1 MSKLRSEME
10 AGMANSRKRK
20 TSLGTLATKAMRR
33 GVEKAV
39 EEHRRL
45 HVPMVVWRDGK
56 VVKISAS
63 RVRLRRA

>member
-1 MSKLRSEME
+1 
-10 AGMANSRKRK
+10 MANGRKRK
-20 TSLGTLATKAMRR
+20 ASLGALAIRAMRR

-45 HVPMVVWRDGK
+45 DVPMVIWRDGK
-56 VVKISAS
+56 VVEISAS

>member
-1 MSKLRSEME
+1 
-10 AGMANSRKRK
+10 MANSRKRK
-20 TSLGTLATKAMRR
+20 MALGTLAIKAMRR

-45 HVPMVVWRDGK
+45 RVPMIVWRDGK

-63 RVRLRRA
+63 HVRLRRA